1 MNFQYYGTDNVY
13 YEFMN
18 ITIIEGNVMNVSLI
32 ITKGNYGAIDADN
45 SSCHGY
51 YIIRFSSSLYTLQS
65 DLNIYGQVIS
75 SG

>member
-1 MNFQYYGTDNVY
+1 MNFQDYGVDCVY

-18 ITIIEGNVMNVSLI
+18 RTIIEGNFMNVSLI

-51 YIIRFSSSLYTLQS
+51 YIIRFYSSLYTLQS
-65 DLNIYGQVIS
+65 GLNIDGQVIY